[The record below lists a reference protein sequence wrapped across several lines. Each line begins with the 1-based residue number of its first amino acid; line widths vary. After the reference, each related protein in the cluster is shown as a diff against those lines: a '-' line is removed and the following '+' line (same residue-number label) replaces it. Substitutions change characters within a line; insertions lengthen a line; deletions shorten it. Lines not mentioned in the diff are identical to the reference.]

1 MRLLFCGIKVLDYGL
16 LLEDICMI
24 GGNRSID
31 RARPGNEGGRREG
44 RDYDRQ
50 R

>member
-1 MRLLFCGIKVLDYGL
+1 MHLLFCDKKVLDYGL
-16 LLEDICMI
+16 LFEDIRTV

-31 RARPGNEGGRREG
+31 RARPENEGGRREG